1 MVVAAERFSRGRP
14 ALWVQFP
21 CVTKGAGASAGFDSR
36 AVTPST
42 DPLSLSACPT
52 TASPS
57 FEREVLRKRPYL
69 RREWCIGV
77 VEAPVRVERQED
89 NRYRFWAMVPELGNR
104 YLRVVTLDD
113 KVTIHNAFP
122 DRGFRL

>member
-52 TASPS
+52 TASPGISSAKS
-57 FEREVLRKRPYL
+57 FGSAPIFAANGVSELLRLPFASSGKRTTGIDSGL
-69 RREWCIGV
+69 WSLNSAIGI
-77 VEAPVRVERQED
+77 
-89 NRYRFWAMVPELGNR
+89 FEL
-104 YLRVVTLDD
+104 
-113 KVTIHNAFP
+113 
-122 DRGFRL
+122 